1 MKPWCTIVFSLLVLS
16 ARASVDVP
24 AAAIQY
30 IQQHA
35 DVFHSRPDD
44 VKQLRISSASQGVR
58 GNFYLYVQ
66 QQYQD
71 LDIYNA
77 LATIAFSADRKLVYA
92 TGRLVDSLE
101 ERLVLP
107 TERITPGLAIMKVLG
122 SLKDIPE
129 IVLTGSNKMKLSL
142 GQDLTDSLGI
152 RLVWWSASLGPNFE
166 LAFEIV
172 VPKASDVRQYLVRA
186 ADGAI
191 LQDRSLF
198 VTCGFEGDSHEE
210 APALP
215 YKTQAWFGPEN
226 AMNVYNVYPL
236 PVESPAHG
244 TRAVV
249 SNPADPI
256 ASPYGW
262 HDTDG
267 KAGAE
272 FDDTE
277 GNNARV
283 QEDTDGDDLLGKTA
297 DGGENLVFDFL
308 LNEQR
313 APIDNLDAVLTNLFF
328 WVNLNHDLF
337 YQYGFKETDG
347 NFQQNN
353 YGRSGKGNDP
363 VFADAMDGSG
373 LNNARFYSPEDG
385 SAGRMEMFL
394 WGTNEAN
401 LEISGPDQLAGS
413 LTSVESDFSANNK
426 LEDIGQ
432 VGGQLVLLKDAQ
444 GGTYL
449 GCLGTD
455 LSNGAD
461 FAGKIV
467 LIERGTCFFVEKV
480 LRAQELGAIA
490 VIVFNNES
498 NEPIVMGGSDSRITI
513 PAVMI
518 SRYDGLNLVNALLA
532 GDTIQANISKGAE
545 NKYLDSSLDNL
556 IITHEYGHGVSIR
569 LTGGAAATSC
579 LENEEQMGEG
589 WSDYFGLLFTTDW
602 NVAQPQDKRGV
613 GTWLSRENT
622 DGRGI
627 RPYPYSY
634 DLSIN
639 PLNYSNINNLAV
651 PHGVGTVWCSML
663 WDMTWEI
670 IGTEGVSNDWY
681 HGEGGNNIALQLV
694 IEALKLQ
701 PCLPGFV
708 DGRDAII
715 QADEQLYGGKHLYAI
730 WKAFSRRGL
739 GANALENSPFTVLD
753 GVANYDMPENFKTKI
768 ELLNAQDSIRQVNVT
783 WRTIAEFD
791 NDHFILER
799 KTGAGNYSEIAQIPG
814 LLFDVQG
821 RDLRVADP
829 NIQTGNR
836 YRYRLSS
843 VDTRGLSSV
852 LDYTDVYIIPVD
864 GLVAYPNPV
873 NNGRI
878 NIKIASDIQS
888 PVEINLYGVDGKRYF
903 HQEFADPEVLYT
915 SYPVEVRGIS
925 SGTYFIQLIY
935 ADEVVSRKIQ
945 VIQ

>member
-1 MKPWCTIVFSLLVLS
+1 MKPWCTIVSLLLAVT
-16 ARASVDVP
+16 AHASVDVP
-24 AAAIQY
+24 AAAIRY
-30 IQQHA
+30 VQQHA
-35 DVFHSRPDD
+35 DVFNSNPND
-44 VKQLRISSASQGVR
+44 VQELRISSSATGLK
-58 GNFYLYVQ
+58 GNVYLYVQ
-66 QQYQD
+66 QQYQN

-77 LATIAFSADRKLVYA
+77 IATIAFSSDHKVIHAA
-92 TGRLVDSLE
+92 GRLIDSVE
-101 ERLVLP
+101 
-107 TERITPGLAIMKVLG
+107 K
-122 SLKDIPE
+122 
-129 IVLTGSNKMKLSL
+129 
-142 GQDLTDSLGI
+142 
-152 RLVWWSASLGPNFE
+152 RLVWPLEQTLPEVAIGNILGAAVVLPQIQLLGSEKHKLFLGKGFTDSVSVRRIWWSAQMGPVFE
-166 LAFEIV
+166 MVFEVV
-172 VPKASDVRQYLVRA
+172 VPTAEDVKQYIVRVSD
-186 ADGAI
+186 GTI
-191 LQDRSLF
+191 LQERSLF
-198 VTCGFEGDSHEE
+198 VDCGFEGEGQME

-215 YKTQAWFGPEN
+215 YKADAWFGPNNE
-226 AMNVYNVYPL
+226 MNVYKVYPM

-244 TRAVV
+244 SRAVIT
-249 SNPADPI
+249 NPADPI

-262 HDTDG
+262 HDVDG

-394 WGTNEAN
+394 WGTNDAN
-401 LEISGPDQLAGS
+401 LDIAGPDPLNGS
-413 LTSVESDFSANNK
+413 FGSIESDFSANNK
-426 LEDIGQ
+426 LENVGEVNGQ
-432 VGGQLVLLKDAQ
+432 VVLLRDAQ
-444 GGTYL
+444 GGSYL

-455 LSNGAD
+455 LMNGD
-461 FAGKIV
+461 EFAGKIV
-467 LIERGTCFFVEKV
+467 LIERGICFFVEKV
-480 LRAQELGAIA
+480 LRVQELGATA
-490 VIVFNNES
+490 VIVFNNDS
-498 NEPIVMGGSDSRITI
+498 NDPIVMGGIENRITI

-518 SRYDGLNLVNALLA
+518 SRYDGLNLVEALLR
-532 GDTIQANISKGAE
+532 GDTIQAHLSKGSE

-569 LTGGAAATSC
+569 LTGGAAATTC

-613 GTWLSRENT
+613 GTWLSRENI

-634 DLSIN
+634 DLSID
-639 PLNYSNINNLAV
+639 PLNYGNIKDLAV

-670 IGTEGVSNDWY
+670 VRSEGASNDWY
-681 HGEGGNNIALQLV
+681 HGEGGNNIALSLV
-694 IEALKLQ
+694 VEALKLQ

-739 GANALENSPFTVLD
+739 GAGAQEKSPFTVLD
-753 GVANYDMPENFKTKI
+753 GIANFDMPENFKTKI
-768 ELLNAQDSIRQVNVT
+768 ELLQARDSIHQVNVT
-783 WRTIAEFD
+783 WRTIAEYD
-791 NDHFILER
+791 NDHFVLDR
-799 KTGAGNYSEIAQIPG
+799 KSSTGGYVEIARLPG
-814 LLFDVQG
+814 FLFDVKG
-821 RDLRVADP
+821 RDLRVPDTDV
-829 NIQTGNR
+829 QTGQH

-843 VDTRGLSSV
+843 VDSKGLSTV
-852 LDYTDVYIIPVD
+852 LDYTDVYVIPVED
-864 GLVAYPNPV
+864 LVAYPNPV
-873 NNGRI
+873 NNGQVNIRI
-878 NIKIASDIQS
+878 STSIQS
-888 PVEINLYGVDGKRYF
+888 PVEINLYGVDGRRYL
-903 HQEFADPEVLYT
+903 HQEFADPSLLYT
-915 SYPVEVRGIS
+915 AYPLEIGAIS
-925 SGTYFIQLIY
+925 SGTYFIQMIY
-935 ADEVVSRKIQ
+935 ADEVVSQKIQ